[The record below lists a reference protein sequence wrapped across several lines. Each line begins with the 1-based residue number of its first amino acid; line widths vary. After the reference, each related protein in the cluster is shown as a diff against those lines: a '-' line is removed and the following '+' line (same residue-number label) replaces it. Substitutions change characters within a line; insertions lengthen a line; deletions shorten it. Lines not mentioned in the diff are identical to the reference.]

1 MVALA
6 SPGMS
11 VVAGYEES
19 GLKALRLERT
29 AEHVVEVVLTGPG
42 KGNSMGPDFWRE
54 MPELF
59 AALDAD
65 PSVRAVLVR
74 GQGRFFCAGLDLTAM
89 AGGGGG
95 SDDDGLAGARTAFL
109 EHLTRLQQALTA
121 VEQCRKPV
129 VAAVHGWC
137 IGGGVD
143 LVACCD
149 IRVCAAGARFSV
161 REVRIAIVADVGS
174 LQRLPHIIGDGMTRR
189 LALTGE
195 DVDAAFAER
204 IGLVSE
210 VFPDADAMLAGARAL
225 CDVLA
230 ANPPLVVQGTK
241 QVLNECRDLSVEQGL
256 RHVAVWN
263 SAFLRSHD
271 LGEAMAAF
279 AQKRPARYEG
289 R

>member
-1 MVALA
+1 
-6 SPGMS
+6 MS
-11 VVAGYEES
+11 IVAGYEES
-19 GLKALRLERT
+19 ASKALRLERT

-54 MPELF
+54 MPEVF

-65 PSVRAVLVR
+65 PTVRAVLIR
-74 GQGRFFCAGLDLTAM
+74 GQGRFFSAGLDLTAM

-95 SDDDGLAGARTAFL
+95 ADDDGLAGARTAFL

-149 IRVCAAGARFSV
+149 IRVCAADARFSV

-204 IGLVSE
+204 VGLVSE

-225 CDVLA
+225 CGVLA

-241 QVLNECRDLSVEQGL
+241 QVLNSCRDLSVEQGL

-279 AQKRPARYEG
+279 AEKRPARYEG